1 MVTRSP
7 FTLPEQWSY
16 ARPPRVDVCPLF
28 PTKEEPM
35 GEEPQ
40 EPTFEENILL
50 ALTKLTECVRNL
62 TETVRLQNSAIRT
75 AFGMSNEEP
84 DDTPTDT

>member
-1 MVTRSP
+1 
-7 FTLPEQWSY
+7 
-16 ARPPRVDVCPLF
+16 
-28 PTKEEPM
+28 M